1 LQAIYRE
8 WNRRILLLMHRN
20 FGILFFRKSLI
31 QADFFFEINTINRSF
46 IVDIVLLD
54 GNNQPLYNF
63 SFDVPAF
70 QELKVSN
77 PKRNFENTKL
87 DLLKRARRM
96 IFVIRMGA
104 GPALNTTSPEV

>member
-1 LQAIYRE
+1 
-8 WNRRILLLMHRN
+8 
-20 FGILFFRKSLI
+20 
-31 QADFFFEINTINRSF
+31 
-46 IVDIVLLD
+46 LLD

-77 PKRNFENTKL
+77 KIFENTKL

-104 GPALNTTSPEV
+104 GPALNTTSLEV

>member
-1 LQAIYRE
+1 LKS
-8 WNRRILLLMHRN
+8 ILLI
-20 FGILFFRKSLI
+20 G
-31 QADFFFEINTINRSF
+31 F

-77 PKRNFENTKL
+77 QKEIFENTKL
-87 DLLKRARRM
+87 DLLKER
-96 IFVIRMGA
+96 G
-104 GPALNTTSPEV
+104 E